1 MDDDVVV
8 DVLLVAAVNV
18 NDVDVDDVIDN
29 EVAVDGGVAVDA
41 ADDDDVDAFVMSI
54 FLFLLKCGK
63 KADTLRLKI

>member
-29 EVAVDGGVAVDA
+29 DVAVDGGVAVDA
-41 ADDDDVDAFVMSI
+41 DDVDAFVMSI